1 MNRLKKIQLI
11 LAIRDIFVLKNK
23 TMLNFVEE
31 KMAIDKETVKKVA
44 FLSRL
49 KIEEDK
55 IAATEEEFNKI
66 LGWIE
71 QLKEVNTDGVEPLV
85 SVNDCSLQMR
95 EDVVNDG
102 NQAEKVLANAPMK
115 EYGYFGVP
123 KVVE

>member
-85 SVNDCSLQMR
+85 DIFWLESIFIN
-95 EDVVNDG
+95 G
-102 NQAEKVLANAPMK
+102 N
-115 EYGYFGVP
+115 
-123 KVVE
+123 